1 MERRR
6 TKVNFRY
13 LHSTQQTR
21 DGWGRQRC
29 NTLSPIKLSLCPI
42 LLWMAWTAALGD
54 NLTVHMNRPIG
65 WTLSSQYINK
75 PPDSLSEG
83 IKVYAAAIP
92 R

>member
-1 MERRR
+1 MPEEAARNGAGPKSIFVIS
-6 TKVNFRY
+6 T
-13 LHSTQQTR
+13 LHNR
-21 DGWGRQRC
+21 HKMDGVGSDAIHFP
-29 NTLSPIKLSLCPI
+29 LSNYP
-42 LLWMAWTAALGD
+42 WTAALGD